1 MQKEKGCIGKKWVN
15 KPLLRQK
22 NRELFSWRRSI
33 ANVLPDPKYVFV
45 VRWQSF
51 KLEVHLAKLF
61 SGDTCLSTSNWYQN
75 HQSKL
80 PFSYIMTTEIC
91 FTLGEKRDK

>member
-33 ANVLPDPKYVFV
+33 VNVLPDPKYVFV
-45 VRWQSF
+45 VHWQSF

-61 SGDTCLSTSNWYQN
+61 SGDTYLSTSNWY
-75 HQSKL
+75 HQSPVKTA
-80 PFSYIMTTEIC
+80 FFIYY
-91 FTLGEKRDK
+91 DY